1 MRPEQRSKR
10 TRSGF
15 TLIELL
21 VVIAIIAILAAIL
34 FPVFAQAREQARKTV
49 CLSNLKQLSLG
60 TLMYVQDYD
69 ESFPLSFTPVVT
81 SDAATFAWNGP
92 TVKSTAAW
100 QNVVQPYIK
109 SYQLMIC
116 PDSFLTNGNAIVATD
131 PFLNYGMPPI
141 SGIHGISQW
150 GDTYYGDTT
159 DFNVHVQWQGLLGAF
174 PDNGWA
180 AGVSVGAPS
189 ATMSSISSPA
199 DMTMVTDASSPDW
212 WGSGFGP
219 GGQDTDFFHYC
230 VSWYAQYQTQRFG
243 PIGRHTQQNKT
254 VCSYLRVSG
263 GQINVTFVDG
273 HAKSF
278 PIMSYFTKKTD
289 SAGAQVYKYLWPT
302 E

>member
-131 PFLNYGMPPI
+131 PFLN
-141 SGIHGISQW
+141 
-150 GDTYYGDTT
+150 
-159 DFNVHVQWQGLLGAF
+159 
-174 PDNGWA
+174 
-180 AGVSVGAPS
+180 
-189 ATMSSISSPA
+189 
-199 DMTMVTDASSPDW
+199 
-212 WGSGFGP
+212 
-219 GGQDTDFFHYC
+219 
-230 VSWYAQYQTQRFG
+230 
-243 PIGRHTQQNKT
+243 
-254 VCSYLRVSG
+254 
-263 GQINVTFVDG
+263 
-273 HAKSF
+273 
-278 PIMSYFTKKTD
+278 
-289 SAGAQVYKYLWPT
+289 
-302 E
+302 